1 MSKPS
6 DAALLA
12 AVQDGRFGPEVLKG
26 SDKRLY
32 RYGNGMWT
40 PDGESELALRV
51 MRYLGVEA
59 CNAADVDRV
68 LRLANRDF
76 PNLNLEDE
84 RHGNKHLINCANG
97 VVDVSGSVPQLR
109 AWSPDYYFTYRV
121 PHNWNPI
128 AQCPRIEAA
137 LDRMFEDEMKAFL
150 LQLFGYSMLPLVNH
164 KVAIL
169 LYSRKPDTGKST
181 ILRLLQALVGQGNF
195 ATVSLQQLAEDRF
208 MRANLQHKL
217 IDVSGDLSDRAAATS
232 AYFKQLTGSDW
243 ITVER
248 KGQHSFDMRNTAKLW
263 FAGNDYPQ
271 SEDQGEAYVRRW
283 VVIPLEHQH
292 VYNPNFE
299 QELHLPSELEGLFR
313 LAVLGA
319 TNLVQHNRLILPKPV
334 KDATKDYLFDI
345 DTVVRFL
352 EENTK
357 HEEGYVGTPQPELY
371 KLYRDWA
378 TDAGQFPVGA
388 RKFGHRLRD
397 RGERIERSN
406 GKAWVRNR
414 RPVMQGA
421 VPSWREDNGI

>member
-12 AVQDGRFGPEVLKG
+12 YVQDGRFGPEVHKAT
-26 SDKRLY
+26 DKRLY
-32 RYGNGMWT
+32 RYSNGLWT
-40 PDGESELALRV
+40 PDGESELALRT
-51 MRYLGVEA
+51 MKYLGVEV
-59 CNAADVDRV
+59 CSSSDVERV
-68 LRLANRDF
+68 IRLAHRSF
-76 PNLNLEDE
+76 PNFNLEEE
-84 RHGNKHLINCANG
+84 RHDNKHLINCNNG
-97 VVDVSGSVPQLR
+97 VVDVSGSVPSLR
-109 AWSPDYYFTYRV
+109 EWSPDYYFTYRV
-121 PHNWNPI
+121 PHNWNPE
-128 AQCPRIEAA
+128 ARCPRIDAA
-137 LDRMFEDEMKAFL
+137 LDRMFEKDMKDFL
-150 LQLFGYSMLPLVNH
+150 LQLFGYSLLPMVNH

-181 ILRLLQALVGQGNF
+181 LLRLLQALVGHGNF

-299 QELHLPSELEGLFR
+299 QDLHLDTELEGLFH
-313 LAVLGA
+313 LAVMGA
-319 TNLVQHNRLILPKPV
+319 VKLVQQRRLVLPNKV
-334 KDATKDYLFDI
+334 KEATKDYLFDI

-352 EENTK
+352 EENTVK
-357 HEEGYVGTPQPELY
+357 EEGYVGVPQPELY

-378 TDAGQFPVGA
+378 QDAGQFPVGA

-397 RGERIERSN
+397 RGEVLMRSN
-406 GKAWVRNR
+406 GKMWVRDR
-414 RPVMQGA
+414 RPVMQA
-421 VPSWREDNGI
+421 TPSWREGI